1 MRAFKSLKAFPR
13 LIQGQRKIARPVSIY
28 LRSEWAELMSKR
40 ADVKPEKGDWRL
52 GGLIKG
58 LRKLK

>member
-1 MRAFKSLKAFPR
+1 MRALKSLKAFPR

-40 ADVKPEKGDWRL
+40 ADIKPEKAN
-52 GGLIKG
+52 
-58 LRKLK
+58 

>member
-1 MRAFKSLKAFPR
+1 MSALKSLKAFPR

-40 ADVKPEKGDWRL
+40 ANVTPEKGDWRL
-52 GGLIKG
+52 EGLI
-58 LRKLK
+58 

>member
-1 MRAFKSLKAFPR
+1 MRAHKSLKAFPR

-40 ADVKPEKGDWRL
+40 ADVKPEKADWRL
-52 GGLIKG
+52 KG
-58 LRKLK
+58 LF